1 VKVTLVAYL
10 ATSNA
15 AFLPTV
21 NLWKGGAGGTVLTVG
36 PNVNVTTGGYS
47 AVALSI
53 VDATPDPIQ
62 QYTVTVRPGAN
73 EEITCQCISLVIEN
87 AKV

>member
-1 VKVTLVAYL
+1 
-10 ATSNA
+10 
-15 AFLPTV
+15 
-21 NLWKGGAGGTVLTVG
+21 
-36 PNVNVTTGGYS
+36 VTTGGYS